1 MRLPPSIL
9 RVLSG
14 KGITKPTQI
23 QMQGLP
29 VALAGRDM
37 IGIANTGSGK
47 TLVFALP
54 MIMIALQ
61 VWWHCTTAREGGL
74 CNAMHAMLHVH
85 RHMLRTMC
93 THSVME
99 AWPAMAVA
107 R

>member
-1 MRLPPSIL
+1 MPVVFVPGLRLPHADMRLPPAIL

-29 VALAGRDM
+29 VALLGRDM

-54 MIMIALQ
+54 MIMISLQ
-61 VWWHCTTAREGGL
+61 VGLARQRGTHAGLLGGQEGRKEG
-74 CNAMHAMLHVH
+74 V
-85 RHMLRTMC
+85 
-93 THSVME
+93 
-99 AWPAMAVA
+99 
-107 R
+107 